1 MKVKLKIEQKWLS
14 VERSSMEKMKRDYE
28 TWATRT
34 LEKAKAAED
43 LSRLREV
50 FYELG
55 DRWEW
60 DQATGEWL
68 SSGEPLDTV
77 GLVLRLPGIEEGKER
92 YAVYAVMAYSK
103 GLTEQFDHLGDKER
117 VIIERDVETNHL
129 KVWST
134 TGHGMVDL
142 FPTDLDSYNSIREI
156 LKSCYLVAQPGDHA
170 LRLELPPAD
179 DDILALVQFI
189 WRLAG
194 GHKTY
199 RLKEF
204 DLLTMEE
211 LEQVLDFDFNRY
223 AAAVI
228 QLERKWK
235 ELNTGVAGAAQEA
248 IIDRIPDHIERR
260 NEETLRR
267 VEGLLHE
274 LWFTPPWRQR
284 RAIRLVY
291 EDLKTEP
298 TLTALEKALLPY
310 VEELQAALNDLIEK
324 AEYLKW
330 KSVIDKK
337 EFARSGIF
345 QGLDLSNLAKQA
357 FAVALEDILKEHT
370 LAYIA
375 YPERATMKD
384 KILRKLF
391 GLIVLPTRLLSSF
404 KESLLGVFRGIRQKV
419 KTPTNDD
426 TQDDDEKE
434 SPSLK

>member
-1 MKVKLKIEQKWLS
+1 MKVKLKIDQKWLS

-68 SSGEPLDTV
+68 SSGEPLDAV

-92 YAVYAVMAYSK
+92 YAVYTVMAYSK
-103 GLTEQFDHLGDKER
+103 GLTDQFDHLGDKER
-117 VIIERDVETNHL
+117 VIIERDTETNHL
-129 KVWST
+129 KCWST

-142 FPTDLDSYNSIREI
+142 FPTDLGSYDSLREI
-156 LKSCYLVAQPGDHA
+156 LESCYLVAQPGDHA

-179 DDILALVQFI
+179 DDILALTQFM

-194 GHKTY
+194 GHKRY
-199 RLKEF
+199 KLKEF
-204 DLLTMEE
+204 DLLTMED

-223 AAAVI
+223 AHAVVM
-228 QLERKWK
+228 LERKWK
-235 ELNTGVAGAAQEA
+235 EIDAGVAGAAQEV
-248 IIDRIPDHIERR
+248 ILDRIPDHIEQR
-260 NEETLRR
+260 NKETLR
-267 VEGLLHE
+267 VIEGLLHE

-284 RAIRLVY
+284 GAIRAIH
-291 EDLKTEP
+291 EELKTEP
-298 TLTALEKALLPY
+298 TPTTVEKELLPY
-310 VEELQAALNDLIEK
+310 LEELQSALEDLIEK

-345 QGLDLSNLAKQA
+345 RGLDLSNLAKQA
-357 FAVALEDILKEHT
+357 FAVALEDVLKEHT

-404 KESLLGVFRGIRQKV
+404 KEAILSTFRNIRSKP
-419 KTPTNDD
+419 KMATNVD
-426 TQDDDEKE
+426 TQQAGEEE
-434 SPSLK
+434 SQTRE

>member
-179 DDILALVQFI
+179 DDILALIQFI

-194 GHKTY
+194 GYKTY
-199 RLKEF
+199 RLKDF
-204 DLLTMEE
+204 DLLTMED

-298 TLTALEKALLPY
+298 TPTAVEKALLPY

-345 QGLDLSNLAKQA
+345 QGLDLPNLAKQA

-419 KTPTNDD
+419 KPPTNDD

>member
-1 MKVKLKIEQKWLS
+1 M
-14 VERSSMEKMKRDYE
+14 
-28 TWATRT
+28 
-34 LEKAKAAED
+34 
-43 LSRLREV
+43 
-50 FYELG
+50 
-55 DRWEW
+55 
-60 DQATGEWL
+60 
-68 SSGEPLDTV
+68 
-77 GLVLRLPGIEEGKER
+77 
-92 YAVYAVMAYSK
+92 
-103 GLTEQFDHLGDKER
+103 
-117 VIIERDVETNHL
+117 
-129 KVWST
+129 
-134 TGHGMVDL
+134 
-142 FPTDLDSYNSIREI
+142 
-156 LKSCYLVAQPGDHA
+156 
-170 LRLELPPAD
+170 
-179 DDILALVQFI
+179 
-189 WRLAG
+189 
-194 GHKTY
+194 
-199 RLKEF
+199 
-204 DLLTMEE
+204 
-211 LEQVLDFDFNRY
+211 
-223 AAAVI
+223 
-228 QLERKWK
+228 
-235 ELNTGVAGAAQEA
+235 
-248 IIDRIPDHIERR
+248 DRIPDHIERR

-284 RAIRLVY
+284 RAIRFVY

-298 TLTALEKALLPY
+298 TPTALEKALLPY
-310 VEELQAALNDLIEK
+310 VEKLQAALNDLIEK

-384 KILRKLF
+384 KILRNLF

-426 TQDDDEKE
+426 TQHDDEKE

>member
-14 VERSSMEKMKRDYE
+14 VEQSSMEKMKRDYE

-68 SSGEPLDTV
+68 SSGEPLDTI

-92 YAVYAVMAYSK
+92 YVVYAVMAYSK

-142 FPTDLDSYNSIREI
+142 FPTDLGGYNSIREI
-156 LKSCYLVAQPGDHA
+156 LESCYLVAQPGDHA
-170 LRLELPPAD
+170 LRLELPSAD
-179 DDILALVQFI
+179 DDVLALVQFI

-204 DLLTMEE
+204 DLLTMED
-211 LEQVLDFDFNRY
+211 LEQILDFDFNRY

-235 ELNTGVAGAAQEA
+235 GLNTGVAGVAQEA
-248 IIDRIPDHIERR
+248 IMDRIPDHIERR

-284 RAIRLVY
+284 RAIRFVY

-298 TLTALEKALLPY
+298 TPTALEKALLPY

-384 KILRKLF
+384 KILRNLF

-426 TQDDDEKE
+426 TQHDDEKE